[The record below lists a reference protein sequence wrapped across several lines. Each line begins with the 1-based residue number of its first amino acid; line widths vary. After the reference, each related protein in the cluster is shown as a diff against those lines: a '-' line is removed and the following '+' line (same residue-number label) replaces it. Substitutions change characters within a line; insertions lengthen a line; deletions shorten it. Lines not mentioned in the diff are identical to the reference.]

1 MVATWPL
8 ICLTSNSLKSCWRS
22 LAKVYVD
29 SLRSKCSK
37 ISCYTARNIT
47 PCLFYIVRFNLLLS
61 EALKP
66 PNVSQRGQKLLGL
79 QPRSLLTSFLLIWRL
94 ESLRQEQ
101 IEPDYVKK
109 VYCILTS
116 ANPHWPWLMT
126 SNNLRGHSANDLEQ
140 PLRLEYGL
148 LVSF

>member
-1 MVATWPL
+1 M
-8 ICLTSNSLKSCWRS
+8 
-22 LAKVYVD
+22 D

-79 QPRSLLTSFLLIWRL
+79 RPRSLLTSFRHIWRL
-94 ESLRQEQ
+94 LSPRQTQ
-101 IEPDYVKK
+101 ISPDNVKGK
-109 VYCILTS
+109 AEYCYQCNKILLCNYSHT
-116 ANPHWPWLMT
+116 ACTQIDTFKFDTAHVCLFT
-126 SNNLRGHSANDLEQ
+126 L
-140 PLRLEYGL
+140 GL
-148 LVSF
+148 YPNRHFQF